1 MSSDAFT
8 VLLTPSQIQH
18 RVHELATEID
28 AAYAADEVLHLVSV
42 LKGGFIFLAD
52 LCRMLRH
59 PLTIDFMA
67 ATSYGTE
74 KESSGDVRLI
84 KDLDASIEGR
94 HVVLVEAIIDTG
106 RTVAWVQRQL
116 RARGPRTL
124 RTVCLLNKPARRK
137 VEVAIDHVGF
147 TIENRFVIGY
157 GLDYGERYRE
167 LPYVAVLDA
176 S

>member
-1 MSSDAFT
+1 MPSDAFT

-18 RVHELATEID
+18 RVHELASEID
-28 AAYAADEVLHLVSV
+28 AAYAAHEVLHLVSV

-52 LCRMLRH
+52 LSRALRH

-67 ATSYGTE
+67 VKRYGSET
-74 KESSGDVRLI
+74 ESSRDIRLT
-84 KDLDASIEGR
+84 KDLDASMEGR
-94 HVVLVEAIIDTG
+94 DVVLVEDIIDTG
-106 RTVAWVQRQL
+106 RTVSWVQRYL

-124 RTVCLLNKPARRK
+124 RTVCLLDKPARRQ
-137 VEVAIDHVGF
+137 VDVAIDHVGF

-167 LPYVAVLDA
+167 LPYVAALDA
-176 S
+176 F